1 MKKVIILLVT
11 TLLLFL
17 SSCSCEYPGD
27 KVIRTFE
34 FTDII
39 GGTFTASYS
48 IPENA
53 KVYISENRGSYY
65 CRWIVGK
72 GFGSSSH
79 GILEYGVIRFKE
91 IKDIRNGSSN

>member
-11 TLLLFL
+11 TLLLSL
-17 SSCSCEYPGD
+17 SSCSCESPGA

-34 FTDII
+34 FTDIV

-53 KVYISENRGSYY
+53 KVYIRENRGSYY
-65 CRWIVGK
+65 YKWIVGK
-72 GFGSSSH
+72 GFGSNSH
-79 GILEYGVIRFKE
+79 GILEYGVIRVKE
-91 IKDIRNGSSN
+91 INDTRNDSSD